1 MSLASSGFSNVGFI
15 VLFQTSSFSFILSL
29 YSNSSLG
36 YQLHEVKYPNSN
48 TLAVRTEF
56 GSAVEILNELS
67 YTLSYDCYLATASR
81 VQVL

>member
-1 MSLASSGFSNVGFI
+1 MSLASSVLTTVEFI
-15 VLFQTSSFSFILSL
+15 VLFQTSSFSFTLSL

-67 YTLSYDCYLATASR
+67 YTLCYDCYLATASR